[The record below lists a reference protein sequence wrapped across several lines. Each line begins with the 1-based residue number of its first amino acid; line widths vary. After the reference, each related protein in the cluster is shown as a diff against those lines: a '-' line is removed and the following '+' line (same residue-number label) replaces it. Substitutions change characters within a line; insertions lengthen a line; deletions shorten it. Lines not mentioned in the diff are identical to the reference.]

1 MRALGTSGHVTIK
14 VFYIELGFLDALIVT
29 ISAIISYRVVS
40 SINGLMGTMLICNIT
55 WVQFGFVQFLLSLFI
70 FTAFLAL
77 TAFPILYRVV
87 KKQPIDVIRA
97 I

>member
-1 MRALGTSGHVTIK
+1 
-14 VFYIELGFLDALIVT
+14 VFYIELGFLDILIVT
-29 ISAIISYRVVS
+29 IAAIISYRVVS
-40 SINGLMGTMLICNIT
+40 SINDLIGTMLMYQIS
-55 WVQFGFVQFLLSLFI
+55 WVQFGLLQFLLSLLI

-87 KKQPIDVIRA
+87 KKQPIDVIRS

>member
-1 MRALGTSGHVTIK
+1 MRALGTSGRVTIK

-29 ISAIISYRVVS
+29 IAAIISYRIVS
-40 SINGLMGTMLICNIT
+40 SVNDLIGTMLVYNIS
-55 WVQFGFVQFLLSLFI
+55 WVQFGFVQFILSLLI

-77 TAFPILYRVV
+77 TAFPILHRVV
-87 KKQPIDVIRA
+87 KKQPIDVIRS